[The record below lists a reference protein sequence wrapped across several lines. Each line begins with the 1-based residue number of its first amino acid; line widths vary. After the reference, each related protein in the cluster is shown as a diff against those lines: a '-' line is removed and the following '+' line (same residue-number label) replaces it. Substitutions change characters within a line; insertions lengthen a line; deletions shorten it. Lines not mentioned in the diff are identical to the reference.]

1 MNTKEAKE
9 ITDSDKLVEAD
20 IEGLLQK
27 HGYVGGLAQWPVLHE
42 GAMCYLEA
50 IEKTEE
56 FIEKINRHRCVE
68 PADCRV
74 CIAIDE
80 WEAEK

>member
-9 ITDSDKLVEAD
+9 MVEKRKLSLDTDDYHRALFAK
-20 IEGLLQK
+20 G
-27 HGYVGGLAQWPVLHE
+27 
-42 GAMCYLEA
+42 YLEA

-56 FIEKINRHRCVE
+56 FIEKLNRHRCIE